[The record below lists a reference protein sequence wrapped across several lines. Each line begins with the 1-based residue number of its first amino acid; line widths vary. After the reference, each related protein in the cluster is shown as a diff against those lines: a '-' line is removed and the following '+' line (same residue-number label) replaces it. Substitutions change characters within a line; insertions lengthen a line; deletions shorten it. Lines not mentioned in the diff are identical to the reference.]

1 MPRKTGSDIGILK
14 IVQELQGVD
23 VVAISRRMVVSKKY
37 AGDLISSLV
46 EGGYLQEENKEE
58 GGRKVYKLTREGEK
72 VLNPYKESV
81 REKYIH
87 A

>member
-14 IVQELQGVD
+14 IVQELKEVD
-23 VVAISRRMVVSKKY
+23 VAAISRRMVVSEKY
-37 AGDLISSLV
+37 ARELISALA
-46 EGGYLQEENKEE
+46 EAGHLQEESKEE
-58 GGRKVYKLTREGEK
+58 ESRKVYRLTREGER

-81 REKYIH
+81 RENYIH

>member
-14 IVQELQGVD
+14 IVQELKEVD
-23 VVAISRRMVVSKKY
+23 VAAISRRMVVSEKY
-37 AGDLISSLV
+37 AEGLISALV
-46 EGGYLQEENKEE
+46 EGGHLQEESKGEE
-58 GGRKVYKLTREGEK
+58 RKVYKLTREGER

>member
-14 IVQELQGVD
+14 IVQELHEVD
-23 VVAISRRMVVSKKY
+23 VAAISRRMVVSGKY
-37 AGDLISSLV
+37 AGNLISSLV

-58 GGRKVYKLTREGEK
+58 GDRKVYKLTREGER
-72 VLNPYKESV
+72 VLNPYKESAK
-81 REKYIH
+81 EKYIH

>member
-14 IVQELQGVD
+14 IVQELQEVD
-23 VVAISRRMVVSKKY
+23 VAAISRRMVVSEKY
-37 AGDLISSLV
+37 AENLISSLV
-46 EGGYLQEENKEE
+46 TGGYLQEEIKGEE
-58 GGRKVYKLTREGEK
+58 RKVYKLTREGER

>member
-1 MPRKTGSDIGILK
+1 MPRKTGSDTGILR
-14 IVQELQGVD
+14 IVQELQEVD
-23 VVAISRRMVVSKKY
+23 VAAISRRMVVSEKY
-37 AGDLISSLV
+37 AGGLLSSLV
-46 EGGYLQEENKEE
+46 EGVYLQEENKEE

-81 REKYIH
+81 REKFIH

>member
-14 IVQELQGVD
+14 IVQELQEVD
-23 VVAISRRMVVSKKY
+23 VAAISRRMVVSEKY
-37 AGDLISSLV
+37 AENLISSLV
-46 EGGYLQEENKEE
+46 TGGYLQEESKGEE
-58 GGRKVYKLTREGEK
+58 RKVYKLTREGER